1 MHLIRLRA
9 EYIRSEYIQGEVPLH
24 DSLDAVGVGG
34 GEHAGVFALHEPPHL
49 LVGLYLGVAE
59 ECHGGSAQQGAVL
72 NIGCCHSFKI
82 TRSKNS
88 KRILDP
94 TSKFKNTQ
102 VFKYLSI

>member
-1 MHLIRLRA
+1 MHLISLRA

-59 ECHGGSAQQGAVL
+59 ECHGGSAQQGAIL
-72 NIGCCHSFKI
+72 NHNIGCCHSFKV
-82 TRSKNS
+82 TRSK
-88 KRILDP
+88 KC
-94 TSKFKNTQ
+94 
-102 VFKYLSI
+102 